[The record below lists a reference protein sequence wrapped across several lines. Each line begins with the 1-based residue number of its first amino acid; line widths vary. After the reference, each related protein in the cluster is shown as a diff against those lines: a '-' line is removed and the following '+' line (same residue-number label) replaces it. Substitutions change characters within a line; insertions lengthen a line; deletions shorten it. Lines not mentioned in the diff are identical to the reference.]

1 MITLMMGGLTRG
13 KTLQRNNVGTSVTT
27 TVDTT
32 VPARLEQSYHS
43 LGTGVTTGM
52 EQVWNVV

>member
-32 VPARLEQSYHS
+32 VPARLEQSYHN

-52 EQVWNVV
+52 EQV